1 MVDSGIPLITLV
13 IKSQK
18 NDELDLLADNEK
30 SLLDTLSMLCS
41 FLSVKD
47 FCSFIFSDK
56 FSNLTKYDLD
66 LVFEIGLYA
75 NHELTLEL
83 SLSKEKMRI
92 DDLIGQ
98 GCFDNNSFEF
108 SMSEELEIGINNW
121 LTCIFN
127 Q

>member
-13 IKSQK
+13 IKSQN
-18 NDELDLLADNEK
+18 NDRLDLLADNEK

-41 FLSVKD
+41 FLSIKD

-83 SLSKEKMRI
+83 SLNKGKMRI
-92 DDLIGQ
+92 DDLIDQ

-108 SMSEELEIGINNW
+108 SMSEELEIGINSW

-127 Q
+127 

>member
-13 IKSQK
+13 IKSQN
-18 NDELDLLADNEK
+18 NDGLDLLADNEK

-83 SLSKEKMRI
+83 SLNKGKMRI
-92 DDLIGQ
+92 DDLIDQ

-108 SMSEELEIGINNW
+108 SISEELEIGINNW

-127 Q
+127 

>member
-13 IKSQK
+13 IKSQ
-18 NDELDLLADNEK
+18 NDDGLDLLADNEK

-83 SLSKEKMRI
+83 SLKKGKMRI
-92 DDLIGQ
+92 DDLIDQ

-127 Q
+127 

>member
-1 MVDSGIPLITLV
+1 MVDIAIPLITLV
-13 IKSQK
+13 IKSQN
-18 NDELDLLADNEK
+18 NDGLDLLADNEK

-83 SLSKEKMRI
+83 SLNKGKMRI
-92 DDLIGQ
+92 DDLIDQ

-127 Q
+127 

>member
-1 MVDSGIPLITLV
+1 MVDSEIPLITLV
-13 IKSQK
+13 IKSQN
-18 NDELDLLADNEK
+18 NDGLDLLADNEK

-56 FSNLTKYDLD
+56 FSSLTKSDLN
-66 LVFEIGLYA
+66 LVIEIGLYA

-83 SLSKEKMRI
+83 SLNKGKMRI
-92 DDLIGQ
+92 DDLIDQ

-127 Q
+127 

>member
-13 IKSQK
+13 IKSQN
-18 NDELDLLADNEK
+18 NDRLDLLADNEK

-56 FSNLTKYDLD
+56 LSNLTKYDLD

-83 SLSKEKMRI
+83 SLNKGKMRI
-92 DDLIGQ
+92 DDLIDQ

-127 Q
+127 

>member
-13 IKSQK
+13 IKSQ
-18 NDELDLLADNEK
+18 NNNQLDQLADDEN
-30 SLLDTLSMLCS
+30 SLIDTLSMLCS

-56 FSNLTKYDLD
+56 LSSLTKYDLD

-75 NHELTLEL
+75 NHEITLEL
-83 SLSKEKMRI
+83 GITKEKMRI
-92 DDLIGQ
+92 DDLIDQ

-108 SMSEELEIGINNW
+108 STFEELENGINRW

-127 Q
+127 

>member
-13 IKSQK
+13 IKSQ
-18 NDELDLLADNEK
+18 NNNRLDQLADDEN
-30 SLLDTLSMLCS
+30 SLIDTLSMLCS

-56 FSNLTKYDLD
+56 FSGLKKYDMD
-66 LVFEIGLYA
+66 LVFEIGLYT
-75 NHELTLEL
+75 NHEITLQL
-83 SLSKEKMRI
+83 SLTKEKMRI
-92 DDLIGQ
+92 DDLINQ

-108 SMSEELEIGINNW
+108 SIFEELEIGINNW
-121 LTCIFN
+121 LNRIFN

>member
-13 IKSQK
+13 IKSQN
-18 NDELDLLADNEK
+18 NDGLDLLADNEK

-83 SLSKEKMRI
+83 SLNKGKMTI
-92 DDLIGQ
+92 NDLINQ

-108 SMSEELEIGINNW
+108 SASEELEIGINNW
-121 LTCIFN
+121 LNCIFN
-127 Q
+127 

>member
-1 MVDSGIPLITLV
+1 MVDSAIPLITLV
-13 IKSQK
+13 IKSQN
-18 NDELDLLADNEK
+18 NDGLDLLADNEK

-83 SLSKEKMRI
+83 SLNKGKMRI
-92 DDLIGQ
+92 DDLIDQ

-108 SMSEELEIGINNW
+108 SISEELEIGINNW

-127 Q
+127 

>member
-13 IKSQK
+13 IKSQN
-18 NDELDLLADNEK
+18 NDGLGLLDDNEK

-56 FSNLTKYDLD
+56 FSSLTKYDLD
-66 LVFEIGLYA
+66 LLFEVGLYA
-75 NHELTLEL
+75 NHEITLEL
-83 SLSKEKMRI
+83 SITKGKMKI
-92 DDLIGQ
+92 DDLIGK
-98 GCFDNNSFEF
+98 GCFDNNSFDF
-108 SMSEELEIGINNW
+108 SIFEELENGINRW
-121 LTCIFN
+121 LTCNFN

>member
-13 IKSQK
+13 IKSQN
-18 NDELDLLADNEK
+18 NDGLDLLAENEK
-30 SLLDTLSMLCS
+30 SLVDTLSMLCS

-83 SLSKEKMRI
+83 SLNKGKMRI
-92 DDLIGQ
+92 DDLIDQ

-108 SMSEELEIGINNW
+108 SISEELEIGINNW

-127 Q
+127 

>member
-1 MVDSGIPLITLV
+1 LVDSGIPLITLV
-13 IKSQK
+13 IKSQN
-18 NDELDLLADNEK
+18 NDGLDLLADNEK

-83 SLSKEKMRI
+83 SLNKGKMRI
-92 DDLIGQ
+92 DDLIDQ

-127 Q
+127 

>member
-13 IKSQK
+13 IKSQN
-18 NDELDLLADNEK
+18 NDGLDLLADNEK

-47 FCSFIFSDK
+47 FCSFVFSDK

-83 SLSKEKMRI
+83 SLNKGKMRI
-92 DDLIGQ
+92 DDLIDQ

-127 Q
+127 

>member
-13 IKSQK
+13 IKSQN
-18 NDELDLLADNEK
+18 NDGLDLLADNEK

-66 LVFEIGLYA
+66 LVFEIGLYS

-83 SLSKEKMRI
+83 SLNKGKMRI
-92 DDLIGQ
+92 DDLIDQ

-127 Q
+127 

>member
-1 MVDSGIPLITLV
+1 MVDSGMPLITLV
-13 IKSQK
+13 IKSQN
-18 NDELDLLADNEK
+18 NDDIDLLADNEK

-83 SLSKEKMRI
+83 SLNKGKMRI
-92 DDLIGQ
+92 DDLIDQ

-108 SMSEELEIGINNW
+108 SISEELEIGINNW

-127 Q
+127 

>member
-1 MVDSGIPLITLV
+1 MVDNGIPLITLV
-13 IKSQK
+13 IKSQN
-18 NDELDLLADNEK
+18 NDGLDLLADNEK

-83 SLSKEKMRI
+83 SLNKGKMRI
-92 DDLIGQ
+92 DDLIDQ

-127 Q
+127 

>member
-1 MVDSGIPLITLV
+1 MVDSEIPLITLV
-13 IKSQK
+13 IKSQN
-18 NDELDLLADNEK
+18 NDGLDLLADNEK

-83 SLSKEKMRI
+83 SLNKGKMRI
-92 DDLIGQ
+92 DDLIDQ

-108 SMSEELEIGINNW
+108 SISEELEIGINNW

-127 Q
+127 

>member
-13 IKSQK
+13 LKSQ
-18 NDELDLLADNEK
+18 NNNRLDQLADDEN
-30 SLLDTLSMLCS
+30 SLIDTLSMLCS

-56 FSNLTKYDLD
+56 LSSLTKYDLD

-75 NHELTLEL
+75 NHEITLEL
-83 SLSKEKMRI
+83 GINKEKMRI
-92 DDLIGQ
+92 DDLIDQ

-108 SMSEELEIGINNW
+108 STFEELENGINRW

-127 Q
+127 

>member
-13 IKSQK
+13 IKSQN
-18 NDELDLLADNEK
+18 NDGLDLLAENEK
-30 SLLDTLSMLCS
+30 SLVDTLSMLCS

-83 SLSKEKMRI
+83 GLNKGKMRI
-92 DDLIGQ
+92 DDLIDQ

-108 SMSEELEIGINNW
+108 SISEELEIGINNW

-127 Q
+127 

>member
-1 MVDSGIPLITLV
+1 LVDSGIPLITLV
-13 IKSQK
+13 IKSQN
-18 NDELDLLADNEK
+18 NDGLDLLADNEK

-83 SLSKEKMRI
+83 SLNKGKMRI
-92 DDLIGQ
+92 DDLIDQ

-108 SMSEELEIGINNW
+108 SISEELEIGINNW
-121 LTCIFN
+121 LNCIFN
-127 Q
+127 

>member
-13 IKSQK
+13 IKSQ
-18 NDELDLLADNEK
+18 NNNRLDQLADDEN
-30 SLLDTLSMLCS
+30 SLIDTLSMLCS

-56 FSNLTKYDLD
+56 LSSLTKYDLD

-75 NHELTLEL
+75 NHEITLEL
-83 SLSKEKMRI
+83 GITKEKMRI
-92 DDLIGQ
+92 DDLIDQ

-108 SMSEELEIGINNW
+108 STFEELENGINRW

-127 Q
+127 

>member
-13 IKSQK
+13 IKSQN
-18 NDELDLLADNEK
+18 NDGLDLLADNEK

-56 FSNLTKYDLD
+56 FSNLIKYDLD

-83 SLSKEKMRI
+83 SLNKGKMRI
-92 DDLIGQ
+92 DDLIDQ

-127 Q
+127 

>member
-1 MVDSGIPLITLV
+1 LVDSGIPLITLV
-13 IKSQK
+13 IKSQN
-18 NDELDLLADNEK
+18 NDGLDLLADNEK

-56 FSNLTKYDLD
+56 LSNLTKYDLD

-83 SLSKEKMRI
+83 SLNKGKMRI
-92 DDLIGQ
+92 DDLIDQ

-108 SMSEELEIGINNW
+108 SISEELEIGINNW

-127 Q
+127 

>member
-13 IKSQK
+13 IKSQN
-18 NDELDLLADNEK
+18 NDGVDLLADNEK

-83 SLSKEKMRI
+83 SLKKGKMRI
-92 DDLIGQ
+92 DDLIDQ
-98 GCFDNNSFEF
+98 GCFENNSFEF
-108 SMSEELEIGINNW
+108 SISEELEIGINNW
-121 LTCIFN
+121 LTYIFN
-127 Q
+127 

>member
-13 IKSQK
+13 IKSQN
-18 NDELDLLADNEK
+18 NDGLDLLGDNEK

-83 SLSKEKMRI
+83 SLNKGKMRI
-92 DDLIGQ
+92 DDLIDQ

-127 Q
+127 

>member
-1 MVDSGIPLITLV
+1 MPLITLV
-13 IKSQK
+13 IKSQN
-18 NDELDLLADNEK
+18 NDGLDLLADNEK

-41 FLSVKD
+41 FLSVED

-56 FSNLTKYDLD
+56 FTNLTKYDLD

-75 NHELTLEL
+75 NHEITLEL
-83 SLSKEKMRI
+83 ILTKNKMRI
-92 DDLIGQ
+92 NDLIGQ

-108 SMSEELEIGINNW
+108 SVFEELENGINCW
-121 LTCIFN
+121 LISILY

>member
-1 MVDSGIPLITLV
+1 MVDSEIPLITLV
-13 IKSQK
+13 IKSQN
-18 NDELDLLADNEK
+18 NDGLDLLADNEK

-83 SLSKEKMRI
+83 SLNKGKMRV
-92 DDLIGQ
+92 DDLIDQ

-127 Q
+127 

>member
-13 IKSQK
+13 IKSQN
-18 NDELDLLADNEK
+18 NDGLDLLADNEK

-83 SLSKEKMRI
+83 SLNKGKMKI
-92 DDLIGQ
+92 DDLIDQ

-108 SMSEELEIGINNW
+108 SMSEELEIGINSW

-127 Q
+127 